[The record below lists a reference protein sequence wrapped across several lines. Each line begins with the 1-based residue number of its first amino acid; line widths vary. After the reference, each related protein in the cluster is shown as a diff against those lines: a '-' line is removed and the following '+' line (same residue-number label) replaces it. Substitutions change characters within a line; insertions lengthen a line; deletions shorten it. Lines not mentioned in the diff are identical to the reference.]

1 MRYLGID
8 VHSKVCV
15 WCLLNAQG
23 EIVEQGSTETTIPAL
38 QALVARLG
46 KDDEL
51 LAGQEVGAMAYLVHD
66 ALKEAGV
73 RLLSFNAAHLRMI
86 AASRTKTD
94 RRDAYWIARALQ
106 TGMTPHEVY
115 IPVGEVREMRGLLHR
130 REMIQ
135 RDFVR
140 WRHRAKSQ
148 LRASRLLVSPGLA
161 LKSFEV
167 GIWGRG

>member
-8 VHSKVCV
+8 VHSKACV

-38 QALVARLG
+38 QALVTRLG

-86 AASRTKTD
+86 AASRKKTD
-94 RRDAYWIARALQ
+94 RRDAYWIA
-106 TGMTPHEVY
+106 
-115 IPVGEVREMRGLLHR
+115 
-130 REMIQ
+130 
-135 RDFVR
+135 
-140 WRHRAKSQ
+140 
-148 LRASRLLVSPGLA
+148 
-161 LKSFEV
+161 LKQFDA
-167 GIWGRG
+167 GIWWRG

>member
-8 VHSKVCV
+8 VHSKACV

-38 QALVARLG
+38 QALVTRLG

-51 LAGQEVGAMAYLVHD
+51 LVGQEVGAMAYLVHD
-66 ALKEAGV
+66 ALKGAGV

-86 AASRTKTD
+86 AASRKKTD

-115 IPVGEVREMRGLLHR
+115 IPVGEVREL
-130 REMIQ
+130 
-135 RDFVR
+135 
-140 WRHRAKSQ
+140 
-148 LRASRLLVSPGLA
+148 SRSPPSA
-161 LKSFEV
+161 
-167 GIWGRG
+167 

>member
-8 VHSKVCV
+8 VHSKACV

-38 QALVARLG
+38 QALVTRLG

-73 RLLSFNAAHLRMI
+73 RLLGAKRE
-86 AASRTKTD
+86 
-94 RRDAYWIARALQ
+94 AY
-106 TGMTPHEVY
+106 P
-115 IPVGEVREMRGLLHR
+115 
-130 REMIQ
+130 
-135 RDFVR
+135 
-140 WRHRAKSQ
+140 
-148 LRASRLLVSPGLA
+148 
-161 LKSFEV
+161 
-167 GIWGRG
+167 